1 VPPHSFNER
10 VSAAITR
17 LCHRV
22 RTDLATATDDSAT
35 TAHGLLVGLSG
46 GPDSVALLLI
56 AHEWAQTSGSPVAAA
71 HLNHRLRGHDAD
83 NDQQFCRELCARLDL
98 PLHLRRADPRP
109 VARQRRL
116 GLEEAGRVLR
126 RRFFADLLAADH
138 QLLCVAT
145 GHHRDDQAETV
156 VMRLFRGTGLDGLR
170 GIRPV
175 NDRTIHPLLEFGRTE
190 IVSYLEQC
198 GQPYRLDVTN
208 ETGDNTR
215 SRVRRELL
223 PLVRD
228 IFGHG
233 AAEAPARLAGL
244 IEDDADWLDATA
256 HDRLAALSTDGAL
269 AVDALCALP
278 AAVACRV
285 VRLLYANALATENR
299 AVADETS
306 DGAHVGPVD
315 LQRNHVTGLLD
326 WLATGQSGQTLDLP
340 HGLQAV
346 REFDRL
352 HLRRRENES
361 ATVSSAA
368 SYRILVEPAPSPSDP
383 APESSDTGTAESPAD
398 TAGPWRLRCPAI
410 ALQGRLRVRAWRPGD
425 RIELPGLGGHKKVS
439 DLLQEQRV
447 PASERPGILV
457 VEDDGGLL
465 WVVGHACAARAQL
478 LPTPVPTVI
487 IAVVAR
493 ASTASSSHVDR
504 AATEPISTVK
514 RIESRDES

>member
-1 VPPHSFNER
+1 MPQHSFSKH
-10 VSAAITR
+10 VSAALT
-17 LCHRV
+17 LLGDRV
-22 RTDLATATDDSAT
+22 RADLAATTGDSAA
-35 TAHGLLVGLSG
+35 TARGLLVGLSG
-46 GPDSVALLLI
+46 GPDSVALLLV

-71 HLNHRLRGHDAD
+71 HLNHRLRGREAD
-83 NDQQFCRELCARLDL
+83 LDQQFCRELCARLGL
-98 PLHLRRADPRP
+98 PLHLRRTDPRP

-126 RRFFADLLAADH
+126 RRFFADLLAADQ
-138 QLLCVAT
+138 QLLCIAT
-145 GHHRDDQAETV
+145 GHHRNDQAETV

-175 NDRTIHPLLEFGRTE
+175 HGRTIHPLLEFDRTE
-190 IVSYLEQC
+190 IVRYLEQC
-198 GQPYRLDVTN
+198 GQPYRLDITN

-233 AAEAPARLAGL
+233 AAEAPARLAAL
-244 IEDDADWLDATA
+244 IEEDADWLDAAA
-256 HDRLAALSTDGAL
+256 HDRLAALSVDGAL

-278 AAVACRV
+278 AAVAHRV
-285 VRLLYANALATENR
+285 VRLFYADALAVENR
-299 AVADETS
+299 AVAVET
-306 DGAHVGPVD
+306 DAGASVGPVD

-326 WLATGQSGQTLDLP
+326 WLVTGQSGQTLDLP

-346 REFDRL
+346 REFDHLR
-352 HLRRRENES
+352 LRRRENRS
-361 ATVSSAA
+361 AAVSSAA
-368 SYRILVEPAPSPSDP
+368 SYRILVEPAPSPSP
-383 APESSDTGTAESPAD
+383 ATPEPGATGSAGSPTHNAD
-398 TAGPWRLRCPAI
+398 SWRLRCPTD
-410 ALQGRLRVRAWRPGD
+410 ALQGRLRVRTWRPGD

-447 PASERPGILV
+447 PASARPGILV
-457 VEDDGGLL
+457 VADDRGLL
-465 WVVGHACAARAQL
+465 WVVGHASAARAQL

-493 ASTASSSHVDR
+493 TSTASSSHDDR
-504 AATEPISTVK
+504 AATDTTATVK

>member
-1 VPPHSFNER
+1 MPPHSINER
-10 VSAAITR
+10 VSAAIIR
-17 LCHRV
+17 LCDRV
-22 RTDLATATDDSAT
+22 RTDLAAT
-35 TAHGLLVGLSG
+35 TGDGAATARGLLVGLSG

-83 NDQQFCRELCARLDL
+83 ADQQFCHALCDRLGL
-98 PLHLRRADPRP
+98 PLHLRRIDPRP

-126 RRFFADLLAADH
+126 RRFFADLLAADQ

-175 NDRTIHPLLEFGRTE
+175 HGRTIHPLLDFGRTE
-190 IVSYLEQC
+190 IVRYLEQC
-198 GQPYRLDVTN
+198 GQPYRLDSTN

-228 IFGHG
+228 IFGRG
-233 AAEAPARLAGL
+233 AAEAPARLAAL
-244 IEDDADWLDATA
+244 IEDDADWLEAA
-256 HDRLAALSTDGAL
+256 ANDRLAALSVDGAL

-278 AAVACRV
+278 AAVAHRV
-285 VRLLYANALATENR
+285 VRLFYADALATENR
-299 AVADETS
+299 AVAAET
-306 DGAHVGPVD
+306 GAGANLSPID

-326 WLATGQSGQTLDLP
+326 WLVTGQSGQTLDLP

-352 HLRRRENES
+352 RLRRRENQS

-368 SYRILVEPAPSPSDP
+368 SYRILVEPEPSS
-383 APESSDTGTAESPAD
+383 SPA
-398 TAGPWRLRCPAI
+398 TLEPGATGSAGSLTHDADSWRLRCPAD
-410 ALQGRLRVRAWRPGD
+410 ALQGRLRVRTWRPGD

-439 DLLQEQRV
+439 DLLREQRV
-447 PASERPGILV
+447 PASARPGILV
-457 VEDDGGLL
+457 VEDDRGLL
-465 WVVGHACAARAQL
+465 WVVGQACAARAQL
-478 LPTPVPTVI
+478 LPTPVPTVT
-487 IAVVAR
+487 IAVVTR
-493 ASTASSSHVDR
+493 ASTADNRHDGR
-504 AATEPISTVK
+504 AATDTPATVK
-514 RIESRDES
+514 RTKSRDES